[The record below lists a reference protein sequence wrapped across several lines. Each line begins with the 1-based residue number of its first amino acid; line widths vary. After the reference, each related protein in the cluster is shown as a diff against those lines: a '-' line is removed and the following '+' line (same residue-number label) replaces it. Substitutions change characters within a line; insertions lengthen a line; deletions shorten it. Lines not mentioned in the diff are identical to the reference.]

1 MAAVTH
7 TRMSAGAS
15 SERVF
20 YLSMALAIFAVVFV
34 GFARSFFLRFLFPTW
49 PSPSEP
55 VFYIKGV
62 IFTAWYVLLV
72 VQAALVTADR
82 RPLHRRLGVLGA
94 VIAAL
99 MLITGLYGTLVAAA
113 RPVGGAV
120 DPMPLSF
127 MAIPF
132 VDVTLFGAL
141 IACAIW
147 KRNSPQTHKRL
158 MLIASI
164 SLLVAGFARW
174 PGLFDQPFQW
184 AFVAA
189 DGLLIP
195 LLVWDVLSR
204 GRIHPTTVAAGLALV
219 ASQILRYA
227 FNDAPAWLAIC
238 RWAVDLVHS

>member
-1 MAAVTH
+1 MAAVMQARART
-7 TRMSAGAS
+7 GAP
-15 SERVF
+15 SERIF
-20 YLSMALAIFAVVFV
+20 YLSMALVIFAVVFV

-55 VFYIKGV
+55 VFYVKGV

-72 VQAALVTADR
+72 VQAALITADR

-94 VIAAL
+94 VIAVL
-99 MLITGLYGTLVAAA
+99 MILTGLYGALVAAA
-113 RPVGGAV
+113 RPAGGPV

-127 MAIPF
+127 MAIPI
-132 VDVTLFGAL
+132 VDMTVFGAL
-141 IACAIW
+141 VACAVW
-147 KRNSPQTHKRL
+147 KRNLSQTHKRL

-184 AFVAA
+184 SFVAA

-195 LLVWDVLSR
+195 LLVWDVISR
-204 GRIHPTTVAAGLALV
+204 GRLHPATVSAGLTLV
-219 ASQILRYA
+219 ASQVLRYA
-227 FNDAPAWLAIC
+227 FNDAPAWLAFC
-238 RWAVDLVHS
+238 RWAVDLVRA